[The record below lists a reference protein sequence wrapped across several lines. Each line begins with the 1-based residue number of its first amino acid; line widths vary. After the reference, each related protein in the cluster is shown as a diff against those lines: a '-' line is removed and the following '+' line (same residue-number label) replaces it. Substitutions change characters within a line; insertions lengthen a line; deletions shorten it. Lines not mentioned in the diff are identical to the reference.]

1 MAEGTELLGAA
12 DFGSVGTWGEKREDY
27 LGAVNGF
34 FDVDGPGVARV
45 DAGGV
50 EPDVEG
56 CGGQIVLE
64 AEGEFRAVLAG
75 IGDKDAG
82 VRRLCHG
89 RIL

>member
-1 MAEGTELLGAA
+1 
-12 DFGSVGTWGEKREDY
+12 
-27 LGAVNGF
+27 
-34 FDVDGPGVARV
+34 
-45 DAGGV
+45 
-50 EPDVEG
+50 
-56 CGGQIVLE
+56 VLE